1 MPEATSMTPSVK
13 RQILKQGLAARC
25 IYLGNYPNKTYIST
39 NLASNPG
46 IPECLRKE
54 NQQKVSTVKV
64 VLVPLTFPA

>member
-1 MPEATSMTPSVK
+1 MAEATSMTLSVK

-25 IYLGNYPNKTYIST
+25 VYFGNYPNKTYIST

-46 IPECLRKE
+46 IPESLGKE